1 MASREEVLPFFTVRI
16 RRQTLTSG
24 LCVSA
29 VWYII
34 HICLAHE
41 EDDYQY
47 KIFSVVIS
55 SALAWTNVILAGKRD
70 SHRHA
75 TTSFS
80 ENVVVT
86 GTSYHILEVYNFA
99 TGKGLNLVQ

>member
-1 MASREEVLPFFTVRI
+1 MSSREEVLPFFTVRI

-34 HICLAHE
+34 HICLAHD
-41 EDDYQY
+41 EDDYEYQ
-47 KIFSVVIS
+47 IFAVVLS

-70 SHRHA
+70 SRRHA
-75 TTSFS
+75 STSFS
-80 ENVVVT
+80 ENVVVA
-86 GTSYHILEVYNFA
+86 GTSYQILEV
-99 TGKGLNLVQ
+99 